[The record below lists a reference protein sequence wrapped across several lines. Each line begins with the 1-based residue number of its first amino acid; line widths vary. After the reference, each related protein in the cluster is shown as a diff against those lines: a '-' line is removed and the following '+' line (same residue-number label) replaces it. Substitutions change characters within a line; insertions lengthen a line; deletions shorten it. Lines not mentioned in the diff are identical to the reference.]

1 MNFCVADTY
10 SQTKPI
16 KMAGLQD
23 GREEVRRP
31 FPPSRNKKSI
41 APITATSRL
50 KNDYIRLIKDP
61 VPYIIAEPLTSNIL
75 EWHYVVTGPK
85 DSPYVGGYY
94 HGKLVF
100 PPEFPFKPP
109 SIYMNT
115 PNGRFKTHTRLCLS
129 ISDYHP
135 DTWNPA
141 WSVATILTGLL
152 SFMLEKSPTLGS
164 IETPDSVKRKLA
176 ASSHEFN
183 LKDRTFCELFP
194 QVAEKSRR
202 IIDQTNRVK
211 HQRSDS
217 NSNLGQSDSSEGS
230 TRQQDG
236 GQNPGFYG
244 AVTNFLVIGGFAAF
258 AFVVQYVIQS
268 LTVAD

>member
-1 MNFCVADTY
+1 
-10 SQTKPI
+10 
-16 KMAGLQD
+16 MAAHSFHQ
-23 GREEVRRP
+23 RQ
-31 FPPSRNKKSI
+31 KKST

-50 KNDYIRLIKDP
+50 KNDYLRLIKDP
-61 VPYIIAEPLTSNIL
+61 VPYIIAEPLPSNIL

-85 DSPYVGGYY
+85 DSPYAGGYY

-109 SIYMNT
+109 AIYMNT

-194 QVAEKSRR
+194 QVAEKSRQ
-202 IIDQTNRVK
+202 IIDQTNQVK
-211 HQRSDS
+211 NQNDS
-217 NSNLGQSDSSEGS
+217 NSPMSSQDMSDPSMRHLE
-230 TRQQDG
+230 
-236 GQNPGFYG
+236 QNQGLYG

-268 LTVAD
+268 LTVGE